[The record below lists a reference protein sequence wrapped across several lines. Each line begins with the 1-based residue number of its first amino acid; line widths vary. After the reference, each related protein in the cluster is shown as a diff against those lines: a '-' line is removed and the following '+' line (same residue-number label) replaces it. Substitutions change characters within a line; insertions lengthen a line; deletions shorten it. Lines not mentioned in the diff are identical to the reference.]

1 MEGWAGAREK
11 GASAAKADGRSAVV
25 LITASCAQTLIRH
38 GLHSGLCVS
47 QGHHFGFFP
56 LLFLSLHPVCY
67 FDPGKEELRPLQERG
82 EARLYE
88 GDWLPICH
96 LCREEEVWEK
106 GEGKGETGV
115 ALCPS
120 PSTLGVH
127 LGGWKLGP
135 EA

>member
-1 MEGWAGAREK
+1 MGCTQA
-11 GASAAKADGRSAVV
+11 
-25 LITASCAQTLIRH
+25 CACLRDTTL
-38 GLHSGLCVS
+38 GSSLCCFS
-47 QGHHFGFFP
+47 
-56 LLFLSLHPVCY
+56 LCILSVILT
-67 FDPGKEELRPLQERG
+67 PGKEELRPLQERG

-115 ALCPS
+115 ALCPR